1 MNKIILFYKYIHIKN
16 PEAMRDW
23 QRELCEK
30 LGLKGRILIGEEGI
44 NATVG
49 GSPKAADQYVAT
61 MKAHELFADVDY
73 KESMADSDS
82 FPKLKVKVRSEIV
95 RLGIDPK
102 LLTPENGGKH
112 LTPEQTHKL
121 LSEKPEDLVILD
133 ARNAFEAKIGKFENA
148 IVPDIE
154 TFREFPDYVEKN
166 LEQFKDKQV
175 LMYCTGGIR
184 CERASALLK
193 SKNVAKEVYQIEGGI
208 HRYVE
213 KFPDGFF
220 RGKNYVFD
228 GRIAMKVNDDILSN
242 CELCQNPCDDYTNCI
257 NAFCNKQFTACS
269 SCLEKTNNTCCITCQ
284 ELVGKQEVVVRTL
297 PAKTSCD
304 AFKKN

>member
-1 MNKIILFYKYIHIKN
+1 MNKIILFYKYIEIKN
-16 PEAMRDW
+16 PEALRDW

-30 LGLKGRILIGEEGI
+30 LGLKGRILIAHEGI
-44 NATVG
+44 NGTVG
-49 GSPKAADQYVAT
+49 GALEAADQYVAI

-73 KESMADSDS
+73 KESMANADC
-82 FPKLKVKVRSEIV
+82 FPKLKVKVRPEVV
-95 RLGIDPK
+95 RLGIDPRE
-102 LLTPENGGKH
+102 LTPEHGGKH
-112 LTPEQTHKL
+112 LTPEQTHEL
-121 LSEKPEDLVILD
+121 IAQKPEDLVILD

-154 TFREFPDYVEKN
+154 TFREFPEYVEKN
-166 LEQFKDKQV
+166 LDLFKDKQV

-193 SKNVAKEVYQIEGGI
+193 LKNVAKEVYQIEGGI

-228 GRIAMKVNDDILSN
+228 GRIAMKVNNDVLSH
-242 CELCQNPCDDYTNCI
+242 CELCNEPCDEYTNCI
-257 NAFCNKQFTACS
+257 NAFCNKQFTACAP
-269 SCLEKTNNTCCITCQ
+269 CLEKSGNTCSTDCQ
-284 ELVGKQEVVVRTL
+284 ERVAQQEVVVRTL
-297 PAKTSCD
+297 PAKTSCEVG
-304 AFKKN
+304 K